1 MKDILDFLKEEGIS
15 QDLIEAIKD
24 FRNKNGIE
32 EEFKDRIPEPT
43 FLYYGK
49 DIWEKAIAALL
60 VKENVLLSGPK
71 ATGKN
76 VLSENLAIV
85 FGRPLWDVSFHIN
98 VDASYLIGTDTYDG
112 NKVVFREGPIYLCA
126 KHGGFGILDEIN
138 MARNEALA
146 VLHSVLDFRRVLDVA
161 GYERI
166 KLNDSTR
173 FIGTMNYGYAGTR
186 ELNAALASRFAI
198 IDMPIISKESMIK
211 LINYSFLD
219 MKEEIRDQFIELFY
233 ELHNIAEH
241 ADISD
246 KAVDLRGLLDAIR
259 LIKRGLKSQDAL
271 SMCIVNKSFDAYE
284 RNLIQDVID
293 ARIPHDLL
301 ASHVFE

>member
-1 MKDILDFLKEEGIS
+1 MKDILDFLNEEGINAE
-15 QDLIEAIKD
+15 LIDAVKE
-24 FRNKNGIE
+24 FRNTHGILDE
-32 EEFKDRIPEPT
+32 YKDRIPEAT

-49 DIWEKAIAALL
+49 EIWEKALAALL
-60 VKENVLLSGPK
+60 VGENVLLSGPK

-76 VLSENLAIV
+76 VLSENLAIA

-98 VDASYLIGTDTYDG
+98 VDASHLIGTDTYDG

-126 KHGGFGILDEIN
+126 KYGGFGVLDEIN

-161 GYERI
+161 GYERN
-166 KLNDSTR
+166 KLDDSTR

-198 IDMPIISKESMIK
+198 IDMPIISKESMVK
-211 LINYSFLD
+211 LINYSFPD

-233 ELHNIAEH
+233 ELHNKAEH

-293 ARIPHDLL
+293 ARIPNDLL
-301 ASHVFE
+301 AKHVFE

>member
-1 MKDILDFLKEEGIS
+1 MNDILSFLKEEGVNEELIS
-15 QDLIEAIKD
+15 AVVE
-24 FRNKNGIE
+24 FREKHGVEDAYKN
-32 EEFKDRIPEPT
+32 RIPEAT
-43 FLYYGK
+43 YLYYGK
-49 DIWEKAIAALL
+49 DIWEKALAAIL
-60 VKENVLLSGPK
+60 VGENVLLSGPK

-76 VLSENLAIV
+76 VLSENLALV

-98 VDASYLIGTDTYDG
+98 VDASHLLGTDTYDG

-126 KHGGFGILDEIN
+126 RHGGFGILDEIN

-166 KLNDSTR
+166 KLDEATR

-198 IDMPIISKESMIK
+198 IDMPVISKEGMIK
-211 LINYSFLD
+211 LIHYSFPD
-219 MKEEIRDQFIELFY
+219 MKEELRDQFIELFY
-233 ELHNIAEH
+233 ELHQKAEH

-246 KAVDLRGLLDAIR
+246 RAVDLRGLLDAIR

-284 RNLIQDVID
+284 RNLIEDVID
-293 ARIPHDLL
+293 ARIPKDLT
-301 ASHVFE
+301 ASHLFD

>member
-1 MKDILDFLKEEGIS
+1 MKDILDFLKEEGINS
-15 QDLIEAIKD
+15 DLIDAVKE
-24 FRNKNGIE
+24 FRNTHSILDDY
-32 EEFKDRIPEPT
+32 KDRIPEVT

-49 DIWEKAIAALL
+49 DIWEKALAALL
-60 VKENVLLSGPK
+60 VGENVLLSGPK

-76 VLSENLAIV
+76 VLSENLAIA

-98 VDASYLIGTDTYDG
+98 VDASHLIGTDTYDG
-112 NKVVFREGPIYLCA
+112 NKVIFREGPIYLCA

-166 KLNDSTR
+166 KLDDSTR

-198 IDMPIISKESMIK
+198 IDMPIISKESMVK
-211 LINYSFLD
+211 LINYSFPD

-233 ELHNIAEH
+233 ELHNKAEH

-293 ARIPHDLL
+293 ARIPNDLL
-301 ASHVFE
+301 AEHVFE